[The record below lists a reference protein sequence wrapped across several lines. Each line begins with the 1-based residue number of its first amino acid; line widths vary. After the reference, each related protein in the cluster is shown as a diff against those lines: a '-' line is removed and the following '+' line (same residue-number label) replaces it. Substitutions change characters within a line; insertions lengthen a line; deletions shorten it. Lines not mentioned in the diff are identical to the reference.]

1 MKRSAV
7 RICLAAPDTEN
18 PDTEN
23 PYTENP
29 YTENPDTENPYT
41 ENPDTDFLNKVDL
54 SAAVFL
60 CQIFIRYPEAKNR
73 KAYTFLFYIFQL
85 TAASFSL

>member
-23 PYTENP
+23 PD
-29 YTENPDTENPYT
+29 TENPDTENPYT
-41 ENPDTDFLNKVDL
+41 ENPFMAFFSGGGL
-54 SAAVFL
+54 SSTGGSEIAL
-60 CQIFIRYPEAKNR
+60 RP
-73 KAYTFLFYIFQL
+73 
-85 TAASFSL
+85 